1 MLIITQANAVDLREQ
16 RKNYLQSLIK
26 GADQEINEEMLRDRY
41 KYVYEEDM
49 PDVDQE
55 ERTEIRQQ
63 SFLPTVRDP
72 KLWMVRCKP
81 GFEQHTVIALLQK
94 FVDREINGDP
104 NAMLIKSAVAPAH
117 LKGHIYVEA
126 EKEAH
131 AKAAIAGIRSLF
143 QWSMKLVPI
152 NEMVEVLK
160 VPTKEFKITKGA
172 WVRVK
177 RGLYTGDIAAVVDAD
192 EARGRVTIKLVPR
205 IDYPHIKK
213 VYEQSQ
219 SKVRRPLSAVRVL
232 WWVGWWVCMCRT
244 QAHTHTGPCCGS
256 R

>member
-1 MLIITQANAVDLREQ
+1 MDLREQ
-16 RKNYLQSLIK
+16 RKNYLTSLLRQ
-26 GADQEINEEMLRDRY
+26 DQDVDENMLQERY
-41 KYVYEEDM
+41 RNMIYDDDM
-49 PDVDQE
+49 PDADVE
-55 ERTEIRQQ
+55 ERTDIKQQ

-81 GFEQHTVIALLQK
+81 GLEQSTAIALLQK
-94 FVDREINGDP
+94 FVDREISGDP
-104 NAMLIKSAVAPAH
+104 NPLLIRSATAPAH

-143 QWSMKLVPI
+143 QWSVRLVPI
-152 NEMVEVLK
+152 NEMVDVLK

-205 IDYPHIKK
+205 LDFPHIKK
-213 VYEQSQ
+213 VLEQ
-219 SKVRRPLSAVRVL
+219 SKVHRVSKVFTCSA
-232 WWVGWWVCMCRT
+232 
-244 QAHTHTGPCCGS
+244 A
-256 R
+256 